1 MKPNRRNISRFPIK
15 YILNPDIS
23 GDSDLSSD
31 NDSDADYQPL
41 NRDSSD
47 SEDKSSDN
55 KYG

>member
-47 SEDKSSDN
+47 FEDKSSDN